1 MATLKKTIIK
11 KRQKSMKV
19 KSNLVLR
26 TVSGLIFVAMLVGLP
41 FVGELMYRILF
52 LVLGLG
58 IMDELIGLINK
69 SGKAKVGKITPILG
83 YVIISGVFG
92 GLRYASEESLEL
104 VIFILAFVLLLL
116 FVFAAELYRKKAE
129 PINDLAYWAFTQLYV
144 ALPFGIIQSLPFIPV
159 QGYVP
164 EYSPLLPLA
173 MFAFIWSTDTGAFCV
188 GSLIGKRKLF
198 PRISPNKS
206 WEGAIGGVVIAMIV
220 GYVFSIFF
228 DILNV
233 YQWIG
238 LAFVVSVSGI
248 FGDLVE
254 SLLKRTWGIKD
265 SGSIMPGHG
274 GFLDRFDSSLFAIPV
289 TAFYLYCIAALG

>member
-83 YVIISGVFG
+83 YVIISGIFG
-92 GLRYASEESLEL
+92 GLRYASGESLEL
-104 VIFILAFVLLLL
+104 VILAFVLLLL

>member
-1 MATLKKTIIK
+1 
-11 KRQKSMKV
+11 MKV
-19 KSNLVLR
+19 KSNLILR
-26 TVSGLIFVAMLVGLP
+26 TVSGLIFVAVLVGLP
-41 FVGELMYRILF
+41 FVGESMYRILF
-52 LVLGLG
+52 TCLGFG
-58 IMDELIGLINK
+58 IIDELVRLINK
-69 SGKAKVGKITPILG
+69 SGKAKLDRITPIIG
-83 YVIISGVFG
+83 YFFISVVFNT
-92 GLRYASEESLEL
+92 LHYASEELLKIVFMLGFVVL
-104 VIFILAFVLLLL
+104 VL
-116 FVFAAELYRKKAE
+116 FVFGAELYKKKAE
-129 PINDLAYWAFTQLYV
+129 PINNLAYWSFVQLYV
-144 ALPFGIIQSLPFIPV
+144 ALPFGIMQALPFIPV
-159 QGYVP
+159 QGFVP

-206 WEGAIGGVVIAMIV
+206 WEGAIGGVVIAMVV

-228 DILNV
+228 DVLNI

-265 SGSIMPGHG
+265 SGNIMPGHG

-289 TAFYLYCIAALG
+289 TAFYLFCIAYFTV